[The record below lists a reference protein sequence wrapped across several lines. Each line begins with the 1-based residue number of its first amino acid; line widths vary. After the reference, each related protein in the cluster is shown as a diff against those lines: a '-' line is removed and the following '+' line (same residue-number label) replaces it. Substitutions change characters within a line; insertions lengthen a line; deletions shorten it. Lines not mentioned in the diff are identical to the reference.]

1 MIRDAP
7 DRWNGVGCRNGIEL
21 VFHFTIAVV
30 CLLAAVAFQMAL
42 APHAQIG
49 PSHTAPMLS
58 SDLETLISDPA
69 RLTSRIMDA
78 LDAHASGTALYDAA
92 AGDLAATSAVLLL
105 LGRGGEDVERPD
117 DICLILNQRSA
128 RVRQA
133 GDLCYPGG
141 SVSPRF
147 DFMAARLLGLPFGP
161 LGRWPHW
168 KNWRRERLSES
179 RWLALY
185 LTTAL
190 REAFE
195 EMRLNPLRVR
205 FLGPLTQHRLVLFRR
220 LIYPLAAWVLSPQ
233 RYRPNW
239 EVARIVRIPLR
250 QLLDPKHYICYR
262 LTMALPPPEADP
274 VRDVPAFQ
282 FRSPAGH
289 DILWGATFRITMA
302 FLKLVFGF
310 APPELKSLPRED
322 GHLGKSYL
330 TGER

>member
-1 MIRDAP
+1 MA
-7 DRWNGVGCRNGIEL
+7 
-21 VFHFTIAVV
+21 AA
-30 CLLAAVAFQMAL
+30 CLLTTVESEMAL
-42 APHAQIG
+42 AADVQSV
-49 PSHTAPMLS
+49 PSLAALMLS
-58 SDLETLISDPA
+58 PDVETLISDPA
-69 RLTSRIMDA
+69 RLTSRIVEA
-78 LDAHASGTALYDAA
+78 LDGHATGTALYDAA

-105 LGRGGEDVERPD
+105 LGRSGEEGERPG
-117 DICLILNQRSA
+117 DIGLILNQRSA

-161 LGRWPHW
+161 LGRWPRW
-168 KNWRRERLSES
+168 KNWRCERLPES

-185 LTTAL
+185 LATAL

-195 EMRLNPLRVR
+195 EVRLNPLRVR
-205 FLGPLTQHRLVLFRR
+205 FLGPLPPHHLVVFRR
-220 LIYPLAAWVLSPQ
+220 LIYPLAVWVSDPQ
-233 RYRPNW
+233 HYRLNW

-250 QLLDPKHYICYR
+250 QLLDPQHYICYR
-262 LTMALPPPEADP
+262 LTMARPAPAMDP
-274 VRDVPAFQ
+274 VREVPAFR

-310 APPELKSLPRED
+310 APPELESLPRED
-322 GHLGKSYL
+322 GHLGESYL
-330 TGER
+330 TGERTMSSRAD

>member
-1 MIRDAP
+1 MFA
-7 DRWNGVGCRNGIEL
+7 
-21 VFHFTIAVV
+21 
-30 CLLAAVAFQMAL
+30 
-42 APHAQIG
+42 
-49 PSHTAPMLS
+49 
-58 SDLETLISDPA
+58 SDLEALIADPA
-69 RLTSRIMDA
+69 GLRSRIIQM
-78 LDAHASGTALYDAA
+78 LEAHASGTALYDEAA
-92 AGDLAATSAVLLL
+92 ADLAATSAVLLV

-117 DICLILNQRSA
+117 DICLILNLRSA

-147 DFMAARLLGLPFGP
+147 DFNAARLLGLPFGP
-161 LGRWPHW
+161 LGRWPRW

-185 LTTAL
+185 LATAL

-205 FLGPLTQHRLVLFRR
+205 FLGPLPHHRLVLFRR
-220 LIYPLAAWVLSPQ
+220 LIYPLVVWVTDPQ
-233 RYRPNW
+233 RFRPNW

-250 QLLDPKHYICYR
+250 QLLDPQHYICYR
-262 LTMALPPPEADP
+262 LTMAQSPPATDP
-274 VRDVPAFQ
+274 VREVPAFR
-282 FRSPAGH
+282 FRSPAGQ

-302 FLKLVFGF
+302 FLQQVFGF
-310 APPELKSLPRED
+310 TPPDLKSLPRED

-330 TGER
+330 TGKREFLPRAD

>member
-1 MIRDAP
+1 MR
-7 DRWNGVGCRNGIEL
+7 
-21 VFHFTIAVV
+21 
-30 CLLAAVAFQMAL
+30 
-42 APHAQIG
+42 
-49 PSHTAPMLS
+49 S
-58 SDLETLISDPA
+58 SDLEALISDPA
-69 RLTSRIMDA
+69 RLTSRITDA
-78 LDAHASGTALYDAA
+78 LDAHASGPALYDAA

-105 LGRGGEDVERPD
+105 LGRGGDDVERPG
-117 DICLILNQRSA
+117 DICLVLNQRSA

-147 DFMAARLLGLPFGP
+147 DFMAARLLALPFGP

-168 KNWRRERLSES
+168 KSWRRERGPES

-185 LTTAL
+185 LATAL

-205 FLGPLTQHRLVLFRR
+205 FLGPLPHHRLVLFRR
-220 LIYPLAAWVLSPQ
+220 LIYPLAVWVPGPQ

-250 QLLDPKHYICYR
+250 QLLDPQHYICYR
-262 LTMALPPPEADP
+262 LTMALPPPATDP
-274 VRDVPAFQ
+274 VREVPAFR
-282 FRSPAGH
+282 FRSPSGH

-302 FLKLVFGF
+302 FLKRVFGF
-310 APPELKSLPRED
+310 EPPELESLPRED

-330 TGER
+330 SGERALRSRAD